1 MYLSKRFL
9 NIDSETYK
17 LQLCPSNNFFKTEK
31 VIGRTESSEQY
42 NLNLSKQIDI
52 INCSTKDDQPTTG
65 VFLWVESGDNIGAN
79 TRSTSRRYKGRAVK
93 FFRQFLTTEISLKL
107 MKNNYFMLKALFVF
121 KIFKF
126 LSWLFDYVKKRLDL
140 KAKVNFEIYDVTGW
154 TKNIY
159 NVVIAQHLKK

>member
-65 VFLWVESGDNIGAN
+65 VFL
-79 TRSTSRRYKGRAVK
+79 
-93 FFRQFLTTEISLKL
+93 
-107 MKNNYFMLKALFVF
+107 
-121 KIFKF
+121 
-126 LSWLFDYVKKRLDL
+126 
-140 KAKVNFEIYDVTGW
+140 
-154 TKNIY
+154 
-159 NVVIAQHLKK
+159 